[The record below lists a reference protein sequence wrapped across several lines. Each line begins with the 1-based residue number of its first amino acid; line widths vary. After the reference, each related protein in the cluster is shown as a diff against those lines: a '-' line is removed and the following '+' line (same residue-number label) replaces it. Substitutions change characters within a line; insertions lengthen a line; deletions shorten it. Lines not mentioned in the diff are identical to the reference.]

1 MKSILVLLVLISL
14 FNDFAYP
21 SDADTQKE
29 LVSILNEL
37 FDAVAPGKKEVW
49 EKYLADTCLYNDE
62 NGKTYSK
69 KELLADFNP
78 LPPGYSG
85 NLKVEDAQSQIYG
98 DTAILSARALEHM
111 NIFGQEITQRY
122 LQTSTFVRTNGQWKM
137 VAAQVIAINNDPP
150 AISVDSKKLE
160 KYTGRYQLGD
170 QQFYTITVEQGKLIA
185 QRTGRDKEEL
195 LAETAEVFFRKG
207 APRSRVLFD
216 VDENGNVTRM
226 LSRREGI
233 DIVWT
238 KVKE

>member
-1 MKSILVLLVLISL
+1 MKALLTIVMIFCWVPS
-14 FNDFAYP
+14 FGYP
-21 SDADTQKE
+21 SDTDPQKE

-49 EKYLADTCLYNDE
+49 EKYLADSCLYSDE

-78 LPPGYSG
+78 LPPGYTG
-85 NLKVEDAQSQIYG
+85 NLKVEEAQSHVYG
-98 DTAILSARALEHM
+98 DTAILAARALEHM

-150 AISVDSKKLE
+150 AIAVDPKKLQ
-160 KYTGRYQLGD
+160 KYAGRYQLGD
-170 QQFYTITVEQGKLIA
+170 QQFYTIAVEQGKLIA
-185 QRTGRDKEEL
+185 QRTGREKEEL
-195 LAETAEVFFRKG
+195 LAETDDVFFRKG
-207 APRSRVLFD
+207 APRSRILFD
-216 VDENGNVTRM
+216 VDEKGKVTRM

-233 DIVWT
+233 DVVWRR
-238 KVKE
+238 VKE